1 MLLHSSFRFACSLT
15 ECNHLITSSVAITH
29 DMARWRSGEGA
40 VHGSRR
46 DRCVSATSRPYTA
59 ACSNLQGEQRRRFF
73 QKSTYTNTDSE
84 AAICQSRS
92 TISTR
97 KSNTCTQHL
106 DNDHIMSLSIR
117 SFTISLKP
125 GEPTFKWDPSR
136 KWTTESVG
144 DFIAIR
150 DREFEKLGKE
160 LKGKFDRT
168 EDKAAMKLKLDLA
181 STQQDLAERIKK
193 PC

>member
-1 MLLHSSFRFACSLT
+1 VAKAQFMVPDVIAAFPPHLVLILLLVATYKGNKGGASFRKV
-15 ECNHLITSSVAITH
+15 HILIQIVRLPYAKVAQQYQPENQTPVP
-29 DMARWRSGEGA
+29 S
-40 VHGSRR
+40 
-46 DRCVSATSRPYTA
+46 
-59 ACSNLQGEQRRRFF
+59 
-73 QKSTYTNTDSE
+73 
-84 AAICQSRS
+84 
-92 TISTR
+92 
-97 KSNTCTQHL
+97 
-106 DNDHIMSLSIR
+106 IMSLSIR